1 MYNSRR
7 VGYFLV
13 LSIICIKFWS
23 YIIEYRLPALK
34 VLQTKPVSN
43 PQELRVLSYNVY
55 LRPPMVSHTHGDY
68 KNQRCSL
75 ICKILHLFDV
85 VLLQEVHTCL
95 NFRCNTIIEEATKQG
110 LPYHVCTYGPSV
122 FSRHISNNGLMILSR
137 YPIIDKSSLS
147 FTSSSTYDSII
158 EKGAIYGQLQLSHG
172 IQVGIV
178 NTHLQSSYYMED
190 TYAEETRSQQLK
202 QLRTWMDAKRR
213 TTNCNFI
220 CGGDF
225 NINSGNKI
233 ERMQLYEHMG
243 RDLCDAFEGS
253 KASTIIIPFQKNKQ
267 EDTSLCMACR
277 KCSTVL
283 NHVHRETPKGNWSP
297 RMKHVH
303 PEMPTDKLEENSL
316 STVET
321 TIICVPQRL
330 DYIFHNTELQILDHQ
345 ILPMRITDTRFPF
358 HQLSDHKAVYTRFKL
373 CSIES

>member
-23 YIIEYRLPALK
+23 YIIEYRLPALTASS
-34 VLQTKPVSN
+34 QPQPASN

-55 LRPPMVSHTHGDY
+55 LRPPMVSHAHGDY

-95 NFRCNTIIEEATKQG
+95 NFRCNTIIEEAAKQG

-137 YPIIDKSSLS
+137 YPISDKDSLS

-158 EKGAIYGQLQLSHG
+158 EKGAIYGQLQLSQG
-172 IQVGIV
+172 VQVGIV

-190 TYAEETRSQQLK
+190 AYAEATRSHQLK
-202 QLRTWMDAKRR
+202 QLRTWMDEKRGME
-213 TTNCNFI
+213 NCNFI

-243 RDLCDAFEGS
+243 KELCDAFEGS
-253 KASTIIIPFQKNKQ
+253 KESTIIIPFQKNKQ

-277 KCSTVL
+277 KCSTEM
-283 NHVHRETPKGNWSP
+283 NHVYPEIPKHIHLEIPKEKREDT
-297 RMKHVH
+297 
-303 PEMPTDKLEENSL
+303 SL
-316 STVET
+316 RTGDMAIV
-321 TIICVPQRL
+321 CVPQRL
-330 DYIFHNTELQILDHQ
+330 DYIFHNTTLQILDHQ
-345 ILPMRITDTRFPF
+345 ILPMRITDTQFPF

-373 CSIES
+373 CSIE